1 METISVFYNALGYLG
16 LVGAILWGM
25 LFVGHGSHLSLMD
38 AAGGLPPHG
47 AWIDVVLL
55 MSVAV
60 LHRSISRG
68 LVHAVSAGLIPEG
81 CERGTQSW
89 VAGAALFVIY
99 AFWQPLPKILWTTA
113 DSVQWL
119 MSALFYIGGTL
130 IFIGL
135 LSSHVD
141 FFQDAGAVGEAPRNR
156 TRKHFAKH
164 ANNSLAEVLGEP
176 IHGGILVAVW
186 ATSSMTVGHLLLA
199 SAFTLYSVLD
209 ALWSVWKSGAREE
222 GDTISLEGQRFSR

>member
-16 LVGAILWGM
+16 LTCAILWGM
-25 LFVGHGSHLSLMD
+25 LFVGDGSHPSLMD
-38 AAGGLPPHG
+38 TAGGVRLQG
-47 AWIDVVLL
+47 VWVDVGLL
-55 MSVAV
+55 LSMAG
-60 LHRSISRG
+60 LHRLIHRG
-68 LVHAVSAGLIPEG
+68 LGHAG
-81 CERGTQSW
+81 ERGTQSW

-113 DSVQWL
+113 DSVQWV

-135 LSSHVD
+135 LSCHFD
-141 FFQDAGAVGEAPRNR
+141 FFQDAGSRGEAPR
-156 TRKHFAKH
+156 T
-164 ANNSLAEVLGEP
+164 LGEP

-199 SAFTLYSVLD
+199 SAFTVYLALD
-209 ALWSVWKSGAREE
+209 AFWSAWRSGAREE
-222 GDTISLEGQRFSR
+222 GGTMPLESQRFLR